1 MIVMCNFFNDDV
13 PRDYQQDMGD
23 RLRIHFEKKDVEQL
37 RHDLYYYEI
46 FCPFDVQAR
55 INDVRYSVV
64 IDIAKVEKLFKD
76 YGLI

>member
-23 RLRIHFEKKDVEQL
+23 RLRIHFENKDVEQL

-46 FCPFDVQAR
+46 FCPFDVQVR